1 MPDVQTVP
9 ALPWPTGDGGGIIK
23 LSRRVTEQ
31 DLIDGILK
39 ITLDNAGR
47 EYNASIVRYQDNTLR
62 VVADNDVFTIDPIPQ
77 TSDTLTLT
85 RIAGEAAQAYSLIN
99 VELATERLAEIFKN
113 YDLTEKP
120 QVGDTA
126 SILYIKINKQMM
138 AGDGV
143 SFNLSGSK
151 FQKLVLQA
159 DATPPPSGAQF
170 SIRLYDA
177 FTPLNAVSEG
187 YSGVI
192 RLDART
198 GAQTLQSP
206 LVTEFGWL

>member
-1 MPDVQTVP
+1 MPEVQTVP

-85 RIAGEAAQAYSLIN
+85 RIAGEAAQAYSLVS
-99 VELATERLAEIFKN
+99 VEFIHLEQGIYVLTGDDEYVFRVIDAKTIVPLYREITQENQGKWWVRASYGAYSYKYSAHPLSDEDSEDLISKLSFYGITTCNAEGELKET
-113 YDLTEKP
+113 LTSDE
-120 QVGDTA
+120 VT
-126 SILYIKINKQMM
+126 
-138 AGDGV
+138 
-143 SFNLSGSK
+143 
-151 FQKLVLQA
+151 VL
-159 DATPPPSGAQF
+159 P
-170 SIRLYDA
+170 
-177 FTPLNAVSEG
+177 
-187 YSGVI
+187 
-192 RLDART
+192 
-198 GAQTLQSP
+198 
-206 LVTEFGWL
+206 